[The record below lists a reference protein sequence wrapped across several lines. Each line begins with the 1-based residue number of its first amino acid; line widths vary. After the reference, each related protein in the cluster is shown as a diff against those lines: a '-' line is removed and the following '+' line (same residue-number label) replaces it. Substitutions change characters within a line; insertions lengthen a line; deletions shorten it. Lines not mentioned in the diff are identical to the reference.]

1 MDTKALRQKIL
12 DLAIHGKLVPQDPN
26 DEPASV
32 LLERIKAEKER
43 LIKEGKIK
51 RSKKSAKSSDTPHY
65 ENVPFEVPNSW
76 VWCRLE
82 DIAYVASGSTPDK
95 TCFVENGVPYIKMYN
110 LRNQK
115 IDFAYHP
122 QYITEEVHNGK
133 LQRSRTEVGDL
144 IMNIVGPPLG
154 KLAIIPTTLP
164 QANFNQAAILIRPYK
179 FKEVLVSYLK
189 VYLEEMSE
197 INSIA
202 TRGSAGQVNISLTQS
217 QNMRIP
223 IPPLNEVR
231 RIIEEVSKYD
241 ILIDSLKQNIT
252 DIQNLIAYTK
262 SKIFDLAI
270 HGKLVPQD
278 PNDEP
283 AIELLKRINPEFT
296 PCDNGHYSS
305 MIANGY
311 YDYTNTNPRNGY
323 VSGTNHQNPSLIIN
337 GGTFAG
343 GLNTIKNDDGAQLV
357 INDGTF
363 TNMSQATVQN
373 HHVAE
378 IKGGTFNT
386 TGSAQYVV
394 DNEGHNGAAN
404 DLGQM
409 TISGGTLNGKIYVV
423 GAGASL
429 AVTGGTFSDPSAL
442 AYLGDNAD
450 ITVKLDT
457 DTRLAKT
464 MIVEKGAATID
475 LNNHR
480 LTADASATIKIK
492 ENGDDVVVAVA
503 VKDGAKVMVKN
514 GNIGDSSNKLSYG
527 VYAFGKADVTLN
539 NVGFSEMVIYAYNG
553 AGKLA
558 ATDCIFKGWLSGWH
572 HGGTFA
578 GCTFTI
584 GKAWYPAAICYG
596 STTFTNCKFFKN
608 EVDADVYDDDNKA
621 DSDGYY
627 RCCYVV
633 AQCNPSNSIGFTNCK
648 FIDESNTETGS
659 VAIDNHPFHACGWG
673 NGTAANYNVTVD
685 NAVVTSQCSDKT
697 KTSNENK

>member
-1 MDTKALRQKIL
+1 MSNTWFRLRRGFFL
-12 DLAIHGKLVPQDPN
+12 SFFP
-26 DEPASV
+26 
-32 LLERIKAEKER
+32 
-43 LIKEGKIK
+43 
-51 RSKKSAKSSDTPHY
+51 SDTPHY

-262 SKIFDLAI
+262 SKILDLAI

-296 PCDNGHYSS
+296 PCDNGHYTQLPEGWAICKMKQITS
-305 MIANGY
+305 ITNGK
-311 YDYTNTNPRNGY
+311 
-323 VSGTNHQNPSLIIN
+323 SQ
-337 GGTFAG
+337 
-343 GLNTIKNDDGAQLV
+343 KNV
-357 INDGTF
+357 
-363 TNMSQATVQN
+363 
-373 HHVAE
+373 E
-378 IKGGTFNT
+378 
-386 TGSAQYVV
+386 
-394 DNEGHNGAAN
+394 
-404 DLGQM
+404 
-409 TISGGTLNGKIYVV
+409 TLNGIYPIYGSGGVI
-423 GAGASL
+423 GRANQYLCIAGS
-429 AVTGGTFSDPSAL
+429 TIIGRKGTINNPIFVEEHFWNVDTAFGLKANDAILDKYLYYFCLSFDFS
-442 AYLGDNAD
+442 
-450 ITVKLDT
+450 KLD
-457 DTRLAKT
+457 KS
-464 MIVEKGAATID
+464 
-475 LNNHR
+475 
-480 LTADASATIKIK
+480 TA
-492 ENGDDVVVAVA
+492 
-503 VKDGAKVMVKN
+503 M
-514 GNIGDSSNKLSYG
+514 
-527 VYAFGKADVTLN
+527 
-539 NVGFSEMVIYAYNG
+539 
-553 AGKLA
+553 
-558 ATDCIFKGWLSGWH
+558 
-572 HGGTFA
+572 
-578 GCTFTI
+578 
-584 GKAWYPAAICYG
+584 
-596 STTFTNCKFFKN
+596 
-608 EVDADVYDDDNKA
+608 
-621 DSDGYY
+621 
-627 RCCYVV
+627 
-633 AQCNPSNSIGFTNCK
+633 PSL
-648 FIDESNTETGS
+648 
-659 VAIDNHPFHACGWG
+659 
-673 NGTAANYNVTVD
+673 
-685 NAVVTSQCSDKT
+685 T
-697 KTSNENK
+697 KTSIGNVLIPIPPYKEQERIVAKIDMVLDTMNEILRAV